1 MTIFKKSIFNSIE
14 RSLNVIETYHLP
26 LKVSVLIIAELA
38 QAGVESAMTF
48 TFISRFKL
56 DVINCDKS
64 TIPSGLITLRLG
76 DGFEKQLKLGK

>member
-1 MTIFKKSIFNSIE
+1 M
-14 RSLNVIETYHLP
+14 P

-38 QAGVESAMTF
+38 QAGVESAVTF

-64 TIPSGLITLRLG
+64 TISSGLIALRLG
-76 DGFEKQLKLGK
+76 DCFKKQLKMGELDTSYDNCFYLCEMIKD